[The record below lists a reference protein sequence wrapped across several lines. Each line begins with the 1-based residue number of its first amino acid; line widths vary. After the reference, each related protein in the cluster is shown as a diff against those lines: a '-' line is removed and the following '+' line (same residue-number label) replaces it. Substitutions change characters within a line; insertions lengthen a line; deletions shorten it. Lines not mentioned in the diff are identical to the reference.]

1 MLIDLFQ
8 KTRLTSMQM
17 KRQAAEERPDIVCK
31 GCGKKLNARTYGRNL
46 YVCPYCGRY
55 SRLLARTRIRQVAD
69 KDSFHELDAGLRSL
83 DPLGFPGYPQKLAA
97 LAEKTGM
104 NDAVITGEC
113 TIGGEAAC
121 IAVMDSHFMMASMGS
136 VVGEKLTR
144 LFEHAARKHLPVIV
158 FTASGGARMQEGMYS
173 LLQMAKVSG
182 AVERH
187 SRTGG
192 LYITVLTDPTTG
204 GVTASFASLGDIILA
219 EPHATVGFAGR
230 RVIEGTIGET
240 LPDDFQSA
248 EFLLAHGFCD
258 EIVPRN
264 RMKQRLAALLKL
276 HAAPKKRRAKG

>member
-113 TIGGEAAC
+113 TIGGEVAC

-187 SRTGG
+187 GRALYHGIDRPDNGWRDGFFCEPRGYHFSGATCNSR
-192 LYITVLTDPTTG
+192 VCR
-204 GVTASFASLGDIILA
+204 TARD
-219 EPHATVGFAGR
+219 
-230 RVIEGTIGET
+230 
-240 LPDDFQSA
+240 
-248 EFLLAHGFCD
+248 
-258 EIVPRN
+258 
-264 RMKQRLAALLKL
+264 
-276 HAAPKKRRAKG
+276 